1 MKKIYSFLMALSI
14 VLCANANSFEAA
26 KSLEISM
33 ARPQVSKKVNVTP
46 SQVATP
52 VINKT
57 IQVKKQALNAQ
68 QQERMA
74 IARQAQSA
82 PAVKVNGVRQIEAV
96 PTAAKQAI
104 PTNVASKAPAKAAA
118 EATDTVEI
126 VATTWVWKY
135 YEADNDWFTTLV
147 DATETYEIKLDY
159 VSDTQAGTFTEDDCL
174 MDYTGMYINGEDDSR
189 TIVTFTEVDIVV
201 TDDENGLTLHAELLS
216 TDNVLYIVDA
226 HIAPLPEPKGNVE
239 LAYVNAELVDA
250 TLSSSAFQF
259 SAFEN
264 DYYTSIFIYSDQ
276 VVGEYETIDMYDPYY
291 NYIAHVDGADTT
303 FVDFLDL
310 HAVVTIEGKTYNL
323 VADVLGSDTIM
334 YHITMSYTKPDPTDT
349 IDIVAT
355 NLYIDEFEFWGMVFT
370 TATASND
377 EYEVTFDLSIAL
389 EEGEYATED
398 FNASYCG
405 IVRTSDMAEIAMTEI
420 SATVTGE
427 GGDRVIKAEV
437 VGNDNVLYNM
447 DLSYVVPEAT
457 DTVQVVFDELASAE
471 YYSSS
476 ADYYIVNQNE
486 NFIVTLD
493 IFEEKGNLMGEYSA
507 EDFDLYYTQ
516 LGVIADGDTTV
527 VTIADAKAVVTA
539 TEEEGIVLI
548 EAELTGMDAV
558 LYKISTKADVA
569 DKGLEYDATEGFL
582 IDEYTTE
589 DIYTINDQSAN
600 GYIMFDVEAADGSDL
615 MGLVFWVDGADENTI
630 IPTGTYQING
640 TGEAGTVLASTG
652 MGAQGLTYSLY
663 ATMEDGYIVP
673 PCWFMTGG
681 EVVVT
686 EEDGVLKI
694 AVDAVNS
701 NNLIIYVTCEYNLN
715 TQQGLPYDATEE
727 EGALNRTYGAEDQ
740 VFFTTDFLPDFG
752 MLFVD
757 VMPADNSEILC
768 VGFMAD
774 EIDSQITITPGTYE
788 ISASGEIGT
797 AMASTGLT
805 EDGYITESYFATLT
819 ADGYLTTPL
828 YYLVSGT
835 VVVENVDGQFKMTV
849 DAVNSNGI
857 PVHVVYDPTATSGND
872 KTPLQYDATEG
883 AVDRSYTTE
892 EITINKGE
900 GYFQVLAYAADGTDM
915 TGLLIFGQED
925 ENTIIPVGTYEIN
938 ATEAEGTVLASEGVS
953 GNSITL
959 SFYGETNPQG
969 QIYVPCWFMVE
980 GTVVVTAA
988 DGKLNIEVNAL
999 NSYDVPVHIVMEY
1012 DLNTKQGLQYDMQ
1025 EGSLNVVY
1033 TDNDNV
1039 EVNTEYV
1046 AEDGVIYLNIDAADG
1061 SNTISVAFFAEAADP
1076 VIGIPAGTYEIN
1088 DTQDYGTVM
1097 SSPGVQGGYIYPSF
1111 YGNMNAQGQITIPCY
1126 FMVSGQVV
1134 VENIENHLKVT
1145 IDALNSYDVP
1155 AHIVYEADPVG
1166 SAVENV
1172 TVDTTNASKV
1182 IEKQSTLYH
1191 ERRRNV
1197 QRFGFSSEIISY
1209 YLNNIIKRGRKSTLV
1224 FLKLLAYITKYSYL
1238 CMVFY

>member
-663 ATMEDGYIVP
+663 ATLDAEGMITP
-673 PCWFMTGG
+673 PCWFMVGG
-681 EVVVT
+681 EVVVS
-686 EEDGVLKI
+686 EENGILSI
-694 AVDAVNS
+694 TVDAVNS
-701 NNLIIYVTCEYNLN
+701 NNLPIFITC
-715 TQQGLPYDATEE
+715 
-727 EGALNRTYGAEDQ
+727 
-740 VFFTTDFLPDFG
+740 
-752 MLFVD
+752 
-757 VMPADNSEILC
+757 
-768 VGFMAD
+768 
-774 EIDSQITITPGTYE
+774 
-788 ISASGEIGT
+788 
-797 AMASTGLT
+797 
-805 EDGYITESYFATLT
+805 
-819 ADGYLTTPL
+819 
-828 YYLVSGT
+828 
-835 VVVENVDGQFKMTV
+835 
-849 DAVNSNGI
+849 
-857 PVHVVYDPTATSGND
+857 
-872 KTPLQYDATEG
+872 
-883 AVDRSYTTE
+883 
-892 EITINKGE
+892 
-900 GYFQVLAYAADGTDM
+900 
-915 TGLLIFGQED
+915 
-925 ENTIIPVGTYEIN
+925 
-938 ATEAEGTVLASEGVS
+938 
-953 GNSITL
+953 
-959 SFYGETNPQG
+959 
-969 QIYVPCWFMVE
+969 
-980 GTVVVTAA
+980 
-988 DGKLNIEVNAL
+988 
-999 NSYDVPVHIVMEY
+999 EY
-1012 DLNTKQGLQYDMQ
+1012 DLNTKQGLQYDAPSGAVDRTYANEEITFN
-1025 EGSLNVVY
+1025 EGNGY
-1033 TDNDNV
+1033 FQI
-1039 EVNTEYV
+1039 V
-1046 AEDGVIYLNIDAADG
+1046 ASSTTASDRVAMVLFG
-1061 SNTISVAFFAEAADP
+1061 SKDEETIIP
-1076 VIGIPAGTYEIN
+1076 VGTYEIN
-1088 DTQDYGTVM
+1088 GTQEAGTVLA
-1097 SSPGVQGGYIYPSF
+1097 STGVNGNSVTLSFYGKTTAQGKIEVPCYFLVGGTVEVSAADGVLTIEVNAVNSYDVPVHIVMTYDLDTKQGLKYDEQTGSVDRTYTSKDNIMIDTDWVMLSNLFVDIVAEDYSDQLSLQFFVSEADEEIGIPVGTYPITSDNKMNTILAGQGVSESGSVAPSF
-1111 YGNMNAQGQITIPCY
+1111 YSTLVEQGGQLYLDKLY
-1126 FMVSGQVV
+1126 FFVSGQAV
-1134 VENIENHLKVT
+1134 VEKINGKLKMT

-1155 AHIVYEADPVG
+1155 VHIVYDATNVETAI
-1166 SAVENV
+1166 ENV
-1172 TVDTTNASKV
+1172 TVNNNASKV
-1182 IEKQSTLYH
+1182 VEDNQL
-1191 ERRRNV
+1191 
-1197 QRFGFSSEIISY
+1197 F
-1209 YLNNIIKRGRKSTLV
+1209 IIKDGV
-1224 FLKLLAYITKYSYL
+1224 KYNVIGS
-1238 CMVFY
+1238 VVK

>member
-1 MKKIYSFLMALSI
+1 MKKIYSLFVALSI
-14 VLCANANSFEAA
+14 VLCAMANSPYFLQ
-26 KSLEISM
+26 KQVSLEETTK
-33 ARPQVSKKVNVTP
+33 A
-46 SQVATP
+46 
-52 VINKT
+52 
-57 IQVKKQALNAQ
+57 VKFDKQESRQAMV
-68 QQERMA
+68 E
-74 IARQAQSA
+74 ARQAKA
-82 PAVKVNGVRQIEAV
+82 ATPMAINGVRQIEAMPV
-96 PTAAKQAI
+96 ATAQKQAL
-104 PTNVASKAPAKAAA
+104 PVVNNKQRAAAQVA

-201 TDDENGLTLHAELLS
+201 TDDENALTLHAELLG
-216 TDNVLYIVDA
+216 TDNVLYVVDA

-355 NLYIDEFEFWGMVFT
+355 NLYIDEFEFYGMVFT

-457 DTVQVVFDELASAE
+457 DTVQVVFDELATAE

-476 ADYYIVNQNE
+476 ADYYIVNKNE
-486 NFIVTLD
+486 NYIVTLD
-493 IFEEKGNLMGEYSA
+493 IFEEKGNLMGEYSV

-516 LGVIADGDTTV
+516 LGVINGDTTV
-527 VTIADAKAVVTA
+527 VTIADAKAVVTPV
-539 TEEEGIVLI
+539 EEGIVLL
-548 EAELTGMDAV
+548 EAELVGMDAV
-558 LYKISTKADVA
+558 LYKVTTKVDVTE
-569 DKGLEYDATEGFL
+569 KGLQYDATEGFL
-582 IDEYTTE
+582 MDEYTTE
-589 DIYTINDQSAN
+589 DLYTINDQSAN
-600 GYIMFDVEAADGSDL
+600 GYIMFDVESADGNDL

-630 IPTGTYQING
+630 IPTGTYQINDTQESG
-640 TGEAGTVLASTG
+640 SVLASTG
-652 MGAQGLTYSLY
+652 YGAQGLTYSLY
-663 ATMEDGYIVP
+663 ATLDAEGMITP
-673 PCWFMTGG
+673 PCWFMVGG
-681 EVVVT
+681 EVVVS
-686 EEDGVLKI
+686 EENGILSI
-694 AVDAVNS
+694 TVDAVNS
-701 NNLIIYVTCEYNLN
+701 NNLPIFITC
-715 TQQGLPYDATEE
+715 
-727 EGALNRTYGAEDQ
+727 
-740 VFFTTDFLPDFG
+740 
-752 MLFVD
+752 
-757 VMPADNSEILC
+757 
-768 VGFMAD
+768 
-774 EIDSQITITPGTYE
+774 
-788 ISASGEIGT
+788 
-797 AMASTGLT
+797 
-805 EDGYITESYFATLT
+805 
-819 ADGYLTTPL
+819 
-828 YYLVSGT
+828 
-835 VVVENVDGQFKMTV
+835 
-849 DAVNSNGI
+849 
-857 PVHVVYDPTATSGND
+857 
-872 KTPLQYDATEG
+872 
-883 AVDRSYTTE
+883 
-892 EITINKGE
+892 
-900 GYFQVLAYAADGTDM
+900 
-915 TGLLIFGQED
+915 
-925 ENTIIPVGTYEIN
+925 
-938 ATEAEGTVLASEGVS
+938 
-953 GNSITL
+953 
-959 SFYGETNPQG
+959 
-969 QIYVPCWFMVE
+969 
-980 GTVVVTAA
+980 
-988 DGKLNIEVNAL
+988 
-999 NSYDVPVHIVMEY
+999 EY
-1012 DLNTKQGLQYDMQ
+1012 DLNTKQGLPYDMT
-1025 EGSLNVVY
+1025 EGSLNVTY
-1033 TDNDNV
+1033 TDNDDVVV
-1039 EVNTEYV
+1039 ETKYL
-1046 AEDGVIYLNIDAADG
+1046 AEDGVIYLDMTAADG
-1061 SNTISVAFFAEAADP
+1061 SHTTAVAFFAEAADP
-1076 VIGIPAGTYEIN
+1076 VIGIPAGTYPIN

-1097 SSPGVQGGYIYPSF
+1097 SSPGVQGDYIYPSF

-1126 FMVSGQVV
+1126 FMVGGQVV

-1182 IEKQSTLYH
+1182 IENNQLFIMKESVMY
-1191 ERRRNV
+1191 NV
-1197 QRFGFSSEIISY
+1197 LGSVV
-1209 YLNNIIKRGRKSTLV
+1209 K
-1224 FLKLLAYITKYSYL
+1224 
-1238 CMVFY
+1238 